1 MFPGMRHGTTAIS
14 LGNGLLRK
22 QNGKWLQGQVARKN
36 IHLMAVSSFY
46 LITDG
51 FEKTQEG

>member
-1 MFPGMRHGTTAIS
+1 MSPGMLLGTTVTS
-14 LGNGLLRK
+14 LGNDLFRK
-22 QNGKWLQGQVARKN
+22 QNGKWLQGQVAGKN
-36 IHLMAVSSFY
+36 IHLMAVSSFC

>member
-1 MFPGMRHGTTAIS
+1 MSPGTRHDTIVAS

-36 IHLMAVSSFY
+36 INLMAVSSFC

-51 FEKTQEG
+51 FEKTREG